1 MMTDRELLEYAAK
14 AAGYEYTRW
23 SENIR
28 DYDSRHY
35 GEPALYG
42 SHEYDSWNPLN
53 DDGDALMLAVKL
65 KIDIEF
71 NFTNVNAHYNVPGF
85 GFAAEEVFKENT
97 VESQTRRAIVRAAA
111 EIGKSMTDTRGTLP
125 L

>member
-1 MMTDRELLEYAAK
+1 MTDRELLEYAAN

-23 SENIR
+23 SEYIR

-53 DDGDALMLAVKL
+53 DDGDALRLAVKL
-65 KIDIEF
+65 NMDIL
-71 NFTNVNAHYNVPGF
+71 
-85 GFAAEEVFKENT
+85 AASDSRGDVCARCNSTYFVENGKEDKNMA
-97 VESQTRRAIVRAAA
+97 VRKSIVVCAA